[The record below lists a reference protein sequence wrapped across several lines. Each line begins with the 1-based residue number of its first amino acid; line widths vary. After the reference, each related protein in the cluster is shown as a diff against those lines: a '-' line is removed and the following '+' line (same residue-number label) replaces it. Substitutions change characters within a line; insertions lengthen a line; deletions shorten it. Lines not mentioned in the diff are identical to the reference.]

1 MVNLVGVIK
10 MNKNIN
16 DEEWKKIIKNARLLL
31 SVITVFLWVYI
42 ALGIGNVLSQLPL
55 SDWFL
60 PTWFTGTVQVLIVII
75 GALLTIGKVEL

>member
-1 MVNLVGVIK
+1 

-55 SDWFL
+55 SSWFL
-60 PTWFTGTVQVLIVII
+60 PTWFTGTVQVLIVIM
-75 GALLTIGKVEL
+75 GSLFTLGKVEL

>member
-1 MVNLVGVIK
+1 MNRDIK
-10 MNKNIN
+10 

-60 PTWFTGTVQVLIVII
+60 PTWFTGTVQVLIVIM
-75 GALLTIGKVEL
+75 GSLFTLGKVEL

>member
-1 MVNLVGVIK
+1 

-16 DEEWKKIIKNARLLL
+16 DVEWKKIIKNARVLLP
-31 SVITVFLWVYI
+31 VITVFLWVHI
-42 ALGIGNVLSQLPL
+42 AIGIGNILSQLPL

-75 GALLTIGKVEL
+75 GVLFTVGKVEL

>member
-1 MVNLVGVIK
+1 

-16 DEEWKKIIKNARLLL
+16 DEEWKKIIKNARVLL
-31 SVITVFLWVYI
+31 SVITIFLWVHI

-60 PTWFTGTVQVLIVII
+60 PTWFIGTVQVLIAIM
-75 GALLTIGKVEL
+75 GSLFTLGKVEL